1 MTKKELVT
9 GMFGVD
15 NEGGVFVVVGD
26 KLMYE
31 NGMYDN
37 VADMNDSL
45 EFVNHHIVELHEAT
59 CFNMVSRGSSR
70 VIWKRPEELEVEE
83 AESEEGKVT
92 ITEEEFEEV
101 VKKANQ
107 KFMEIS
113 KQCPTPNDPIIEL
126 TMGLSNMAFGA
137 LVGAVLFGK
146 EIN

>member
-1 MTKKELVT
+1 MTKKELAT

-37 VADMNDSL
+37 VADMNDRL

-59 CFNMVSRGSSR
+59 CFKMVNEGRSR
-70 VIWKRPEELEVEE
+70 VIWKRPEETEVEE
-83 AESEEGKVT
+83 TESEEGKVT

-137 LVGAVLFGK
+137 LIGAVLFGK

>member
-1 MTKKELVT
+1 MTKVELRT

-15 NEGGVFVVVGD
+15 NDGEVFVVVGD

-31 NGMYDN
+31 NGQYDN
-37 VADMNDSL
+37 VADMNDNL
-45 EFVNHHIVELHEAT
+45 EFANHHIIELHEAT
-59 CFNMVSRGSSR
+59 CFKMVKEGRSRL
-70 VIWKRPEELEVEE
+70 IWERPEAEEEEV
-83 AESEEGKVT
+83 ESEEGKVT

-137 LVGAVLFGK
+137 IIGAVLFGK